1 MKGSSTRARMHVASG
16 ALMMAGLL
24 LFITACEKGDRSY
37 SLLSDSEA
45 FQQSATY
52 VPRKIDVLWIIDN
65 SGSMKSSQDNLTA
78 NFASFIRRFQE
89 LNYDFRMGVNTTD
102 AWLGRYNSSKIGL
115 RRLKDG
121 AGSSHS
127 GVFVMDRN
135 TSDIQNVFLVN
146 ATQGINGSGD
156 ERAFSSIEDTLNYAE
171 NADFRRDDAY
181 LAIIILSDE
190 DDFSATTSS
199 HQNNNYNSSRL
210 IPVSYYKNYLDG
222 KVGAGNWSVN
232 AITILDSQC
241 RDELNA
247 QSSGRIIGQRYV
259 ELSQMSGGVQT
270 SLCGDFG
277 SNLTL
282 ISDLLIEVSSSFVLD
297 REPNPATIRVYVDGQ
312 AVTENQQNGWSYDPA
327 TMTVTFHGT
336 AVPAAGQKV
345 VINFDPV
352 APKN

>member
-1 MKGSSTRARMHVASG
+1 MNGSTQRARMRVASG
-16 ALMMAGLL
+16 ALMLAGLML
-24 LFITACEKGDRSY
+24 VMTACEKGDRSY

-45 FQQSATY
+45 FQQNATY

-78 NFASFIRRFQE
+78 NFASFIDRFKS
-89 LNYDFRMGVNTTD
+89 LNYDFRMGVNATD
-102 AWLGRYNSSKIGL
+102 AWLGRYNSSRVGL
-115 RRLKDG
+115 RRLRDG

-127 GVFVMDRN
+127 GVFVMDRD
-135 TSDIQNVFLVN
+135 TADIQNVFMVN

-156 ERAFSSIEDTLNYAE
+156 ERAFSSIEDTLNHAE
-171 NADFRRDDAY
+171 NADFRREDAY

-199 HQNNNYNSSRL
+199 HLNNNYNSSRL
-210 IPVSYYKNYLDG
+210 IPVSYYKDYLDG

-232 AITILDSQC
+232 AITILDAQC

-247 QSSGRIIGQRYV
+247 QSSGRIIGKRYV
-259 ELSQMSGGVQT
+259 ELSQASGGVQS

-277 SNLTL
+277 QSLTL
-282 ISDLLIEVSSSFVLD
+282 ISDLLIEVSSSFKLD
-297 REPNPATIRVYVDGQ
+297 REPIPSSIRVLVDGQ
-312 AVTENQQNGWSYDPA
+312 AVTQNSTNGWEYDPA
-327 TMTVTFHGT
+327 TLTVTFHGT

-345 VINFDPV
+345 MISFDPI